1 MYIFFSF
8 CSFILGANRYLL
20 NWQQRDTNPQQLSS
34 KTNIQPFTKLV
45 KWLSCVFFFFWTV
58 LWVLI
63 CTVHL
68 TACYYYVTYE
78 FQSESTLCSVVC
90 LNVKELL
97 TCSLLQVWR
106 LLRAVD
112 YFCNK
117 IHLRC
122 LTRFWIHLWYG
133 FRFKRNFREYPL
145 IASITAIHSTYV
157 SFLWKIFITQNS
169 KTREARLMF
178 CASIEYMRFKNKI
191 LRNPQYV
198 PTTCLVLILLLLF
211 AFG

>member
-1 MYIFFSF
+1 MLFSF
-8 CSFILGANRYLL
+8 YSFILGANRYLL

-45 KWLSCVFFFFWTV
+45 KWLSCVFFFWTV

-157 SFLWKIFITQNS
+157 SFLWKIFSTQNS

-178 CASIEYMRFKNKI
+178 CASIEYTRFKNKI

>member
-1 MYIFFSF
+1 MFFSF

-20 NWQQRDTNPQQLSS
+20 NWQQRDTNSQQLSS

-58 LWVLI
+58 LCVLI

-68 TACYYYVTYE
+68 TACYYCVTYE

>member
-1 MYIFFSF
+1 MVLF
-8 CSFILGANRYLL
+8 LGRIDTYLTDNNVIRTHNHL
-20 NWQQRDTNPQQLSS
+20 ARKRTFNHLPNWS
-34 KTNIQPFTKLV
+34 KDWV
-45 KWLSCVFFFFWTV
+45 VFFF
-58 LWVLI
+58 
-63 CTVHL
+63 
-68 TACYYYVTYE
+68 E
-78 FQSESTLCSVVC
+78 LCCEYSSVRCIWLHVIIMSRTSFRVNLHSVVC

-97 TCSLLQVWR
+97 TCSLLQIWR

-133 FRFKRNFREYPL
+133 FIFKRSFREYPL
-145 IASITAIHSTYV
+145 MLELLQYIVSTCY
-157 SFLWKIFITQNS
+157 SCEKYSLH
-169 KTREARLMF
+169 KTVKHEKRGSCFVLLLN
-178 CASIEYMRFKNKI
+178 IWG
-191 LRNPQYV
+191 LRIKSCGTPQYV

>member
-1 MYIFFSF
+1 MIRTHNNLARKRTFNH
-8 CSFILGANRYLL
+8 LP
-20 NWQQRDTNPQQLSS
+20 NWSNDWVV
-34 KTNIQPFTKLV
+34 F
-45 KWLSCVFFFFWTV
+45 FFFFWTV

-157 SFLWKIFITQNS
+157 SFLWKIFSTQNS

>member
-1 MYIFFSF
+1 MFFSF

-45 KWLSCVFFFFWTV
+45 KWLSCVFFLFWTV

>member
-1 MYIFFSF
+1 MLFSF
-8 CSFILGANRYLL
+8 YSFILGANRYLL

-45 KWLSCVFFFFWTV
+45 KWLSCVFFFWTV